1 MKRIQRMC
9 EAPPTLGEIRRAL
22 AARPPAPLREPLP
35 RAAAVA
41 MVLHSGYKGLA
52 ALFIRRA
59 EHPGDFWSGHVA
71 FPGGRAAPGE
81 TSIETAMRE
90 TAEEVGL
97 DLRQLG
103 EMLGGLDEIQAVGR
117 GRAMD
122 LSIRPWVFALREPPP
137 PFTLSN
143 EVASAHWVP
152 LQDLLDPARRAPF
165 PYVHEGTEL
174 LLPSIRV
181 DGLTIWGLTYQ
192 MIEVF
197 QVVLGAG
204 RR

>member
-1 MKRIQRMC
+1 MG
-9 EAPPTLGEIRRAL
+9 EAPPSLDEIRRAL
-22 AARPPAPLREPLP
+22 AARHPAPLPASLP

-41 MVLHSGYKGLA
+41 MVLRSEDEGPA

-71 FPGGRAAPGE
+71 FPGGRAQPGE
-81 TSIETAMRE
+81 TSIGTAMRE

-97 DLRQLG
+97 DLRRLG
-103 EMLGGLDEIQAVGR
+103 EVLGGLDEMQAIGR
-117 GRAMD
+117 GRAMG

-137 PFTLSN
+137 PLTLSE

-152 LQDLLDPARRAPF
+152 LRDLLDPARRAPF

-174 LLPSIRV
+174 VLPSIRV
-181 DGLTIWGLTYQ
+181 GGLTIWGLTYQ
-192 MIEVF
+192 MIELL
-197 QVVLGAG
+197 QWVLRGA
-204 RR
+204 RP